1 MIEALRND
9 EIIEKLGGRFK
20 LASLIQ
26 RRLLELIQ
34 GARPMV
40 DPKGLTD
47 IEVVIREIEEDKIEF
62 EPPQVIRLARP
73 SSTML
78 SRVCVRSYTTPTTA
92 KKRAVI
98 MPWEN
103 ICRTAPVTPKGC
115 NVAIPIRTYPMW
127 LTLE

>member
-20 LASLIQ
+20 LSALIQ

-47 IEVVIREIEEDKIEF
+47 IEVVIREIEEDKIDF
-62 EPPQVIRLARP
+62 EAPQD
-73 SSTML
+73 
-78 SRVCVRSYTTPTTA
+78 
-92 KKRAVI
+92 
-98 MPWEN
+98 
-103 ICRTAPVTPKGC
+103 
-115 NVAIPIRTYPMW
+115 IP
-127 LTLE
+127 EDEE